1 VLRNPQVEWRA
12 TALNDNRTRPH
23 KELLTHVSVSSVC
36 RTHSHTHTHTPTHPP
51 TPTHTHTHTHT
62 QLTHSL
68 THSSLTHSLTHLIRV
83 QR

>member
-36 RTHSHTHTHTPTHPP
+36 RTHSHTHTHT
-51 TPTHTHTHTHT
+51 